1 MLKRGTFISTI
12 IISLF
17 LLNSL
22 AHAYVVRVTNGT
34 NETIAFDIN
43 GVGVYGGSMMQGKI
57 HKILFPNEKIWSKKV
72 AQSTTYYKNAG
83 AVPLRNFS
91 PMNKPLIKPGHTTV
105 LEFTDVDFGI
115 CFDFSNVAVG
125 LKSKGYSMRARE
137 IKFADSKEFGN
148 VMDSV
153 EGMGTDISSIGEGV
167 GQLGGK
173 AKAVGAALQGIGGL
187 WGKISSAA
195 KGSGCRNI
203 SLVVVKT
210 DIAGTTETGL
220 KIGEKLGVFVLR

>member
-1 MLKRGTFISTI
+1 
-12 IISLF
+12 
-17 LLNSL
+17 
-22 AHAYVVRVTNGT
+22 
-34 NETIAFDIN
+34 
-43 GVGVYGGSMMQGKI
+43 MQGKI
-57 HKILFPNEKIWSKKV
+57 KLIFEPNKKIWDINK

-83 AVPLRNFS
+83 AVPLHEFS
-91 PMNKPLIKPGHTTV
+91 SVRKPILEPGHTAV
-105 LEFTDVDFGI
+105 LEFTDIDSGV

-137 IKFADSKEFGN
+137 IKFADSDEFGK

-153 EGMGTDISSIGEGV
+153 EGMGTDISGIGEGV
-167 GQLGGK
+167 GALGGK

-203 SLVVVKT
+203 SMVVIKT
-210 DIAGTTETGL
+210 DISGTPEEGL
-220 KIGEKLGVFVLR
+220 KLGDTLGVFVLR